1 MLPQTFC
8 HAPGLGAGTERKLWD
23 AGFHTWEIAADC
35 DRLPLSPRR
44 AETLRALL
52 RESLDQFAAGRAD
65 YFYDLL
71 PSREHWRLF
80 PHFRDSVAYLDIE
93 TTGLGGPGDII
104 TTIVL
109 YDGCDVYSF
118 VQGDNLADFA
128 DCVTRYKLLVTY
140 NGKSFDLPFIRNYLN
155 IPVAQAHIDLRYVL
169 GSLGYR
175 GGLKGC
181 EHQLGLY
188 RGDLEEVDGFFAVLL
203 WREFQTSADP
213 RVLETLLAYNA
224 LDTIDLEPLMVL
236 AYNQKLQQTPFAQNQ
251 LELPTVPENP
261 FCANV
266 EIIRK
271 IKRSYGWI

>member
-23 AGFHTWEIAADC
+23 AGLHTWEAAADC
-35 DRLPLSPRR
+35 ERLPLSANRS
-44 AETLRALL
+44 ETLRALL
-52 RESLDQFAAGRAD
+52 RESLDQLAAGSAH

-80 PHFRDSVAYLDIE
+80 PHFRDSIAYLDIE
-93 TTGLGGPGDII
+93 TTGLGSPGDII

-109 YDGCDVYSF
+109 YDGRHVYSF

-128 DCVTRYKLLVTY
+128 DRVARYKLLVTY
-140 NGKSFDLPFIRNYLN
+140 NGKSFDLPFIRSYLN
-155 IPVAQAHIDLRYVL
+155 IPVDQAHIDLRYVL

-181 EHQLGLY
+181 ERQLGLY

-203 WREFQTSADP
+203 WREFQASQDP

-236 AYNQKLQQTPFAQNQ
+236 AYNEKLRQTPFAENC
-251 LELPTVPENP
+251 LDLPREPENP
-261 FCANV
+261 FRANV
-266 EIIRK
+266 DIIRK